1 MREPEQKRTPVIT
14 LRWKK
19 RRRALIFSLRRMMKL
34 SAVAIGIIALALGL
48 FVGCRAD
55 NTNSANSNA
64 VAPAKQ
70 ANGAATVNAQSSPA
84 QSANAQAT
92 PTQAATA
99 SATPAPV
106 AGVADSLPI
115 TDAVAFRDRLLELA
129 RSAAFN
135 SQQDASKNG
144 YAIREAWQKQY
155 PQLKFTFF
163 YSMKADPNTI
173 SASDTFL
180 TTGAAVSGNYD
191 RLYAFAVADTK
202 GKCAGGAA
210 VIPGDTPNRK
220 ISDAVAPTVFKSID
234 MSNAKQCSGDAAGE
248 NYKP

>member
-1 MREPEQKRTPVIT
+1 MRLSPVIVGT
-14 LRWKK
+14 ML
-19 RRRALIFSLRRMMKL
+19 LLL
-34 SAVAIGIIALALGL
+34 LGL
-48 FVGCRAD
+48 LAGCRTD
-55 NTNSANSNA
+55 NGNGANSNP
-64 VAPAKQ
+64 VATPKQ
-70 ANGAATVNAQSSPA
+70 AGGEANVAASPA
-84 QSANAQAT
+84 PSATAQAT
-92 PTQAATA
+92 PTQATA
-99 SATPAPV
+99 SVAPAPV
-106 AGVADSLPI
+106 AGMADALPV

-129 RSAAFN
+129 GSVRFE
-135 SQQDASKNG
+135 SQKDASNNG
-144 YAIREAWQKQY
+144 SAIREAWQRQY

-163 YSMKADPNTI
+163 YSMKADPNTV

-220 ISDAVAPTVFKSID
+220 VSDAVVPTVFKPID
-234 MSNAKQCSGDAAGE
+234 MSNAKSCSGDAAGE

>member
-1 MREPEQKRTPVIT
+1 MRLSPV
-14 LRWKK
+14 
-19 RRRALIFSLRRMMKL
+19 
-34 SAVAIGIIALALGL
+34 VAGIMLLLLGL
-48 FVGCRAD
+48 LAGCRTD
-55 NTNSANSNA
+55 NGNGANSNS
-64 VAPAKQ
+64 VAPARQ
-70 ANGAATVNAQSSPA
+70 AGGEANSQASPA
-84 QSANAQAT
+84 QSPTAQAT
-92 PTQAATA
+92 QAQATA
-99 SATPAPV
+99 SVTPV
-106 AGVADSLPI
+106 AGMADALPI

-129 RSAAFN
+129 GSVKFD
-135 SQQDASKNG
+135 SQKDAPKNG
-144 YAIREAWQKQY
+144 YAIREAWQRQY

-163 YSMKADPNTI
+163 YSMKADPNTV
-173 SASDTFL
+173 SASDNFL

-220 ISDAVAPTVFKSID
+220 VSDAVVPTVFKPID